1 LKHFHQ
7 FDSISDFHKE
17 KEMADFRKW
26 LPVLALVALML
37 GSMSTA
43 SAQTAF
49 SCSATT
55 GAVTPII
62 RGEGIT
68 ELVGDIVLQCT
79 GGIPAATPA
88 AVPQVNIQIFLNT
101 QITSRILDSNSTTE
115 ATLLIDDPAVGART
129 LGPIP
134 GVVPAGANNVYLARR
149 VAENAVAFLGVPVD
163 APGTTGTR
171 ILRITNLRVNA
182 SGIGVS
188 TSFIQNQAIAFISIS
203 GAQTIPVNPAQ
214 LPVAFVSRGLDFSL
228 AAHARNLRAC
238 VATNRDL
245 TSPDPD
251 ESGSINA
258 VLEYE
263 EGFPTAFKTRGA
275 MTGGAIVQN
284 MIGTNYN
291 TESGFTLDALNA
303 SAGIANTGTRVMAR
317 FNGLPAGVTAYV
329 TTTNTNQATPATD
342 GLVASYVS
350 GTDLNGAGG
359 FPDASGIIK
368 GGTAGGFDL
377 VQVNTVNGAGMAVW
391 EITGVGPQS
400 NSTLEGLRFGV
411 VFAYTPNFANNV
423 PALGTGTVTGSFAP
437 LSVVTSASQ
446 NQPIPRFVGPGTSAD
461 IIRIAACVT
470 NLLFP
475 FVTNQAGFD
484 TGIAI
489 SNTSQD
495 PFSSSNAQGGTC
507 VLNFYGGTTAAPGTN
522 PPAQTSQSI
531 GAGQQLVMSL
541 SAGGNLGAG
550 PVAGFQGY
558 IIAQCNFLYA
568 HGYAFISDV
577 GAQRLAQGYL
587 ALVLGP
593 GGETRGLA
601 AAEALNQ

>member
-1 LKHFHQ
+1 
-7 FDSISDFHKE
+7 
-17 KEMADFRKW
+17 MADFRKW

-79 GGIPAATPA
+79 GGTPAADPA

-101 QITSRILDSNSTTE
+101 QITSRLLDSNGTTE
-115 ATLLIDDPAVGART
+115 ATLMIDDPAVGARQ

-134 GVVPAGANNVYLARR
+134 GVVPAGGNNVYLSRR
-149 VAENAVAFLGVPVD
+149 VAENAIAFLGIPVD

-171 ILRITNLRVNA
+171 ILRITNLRANA

-188 TSFIQNQAIAFISIS
+188 TTFIQNQAIAFISIS
-203 GAQTIPVNPAQ
+203 GATTIPVNPAQ

-228 AAHARNLRAC
+228 SGSALGFRQC
-238 VATNRDL
+238 VGVNKNL
-245 TSPDPD
+245 TSPNPD
-251 ESGSINA
+251 QNGTINA
-258 VLEYE
+258 WLEFE
-263 EGFPTAFKTRGA
+263 EGFPTAFKVRGA
-275 MTGGAIVQN
+275 MTGSAIVQDV
-284 MIGTNYN
+284 IGTNYN
-291 TESGFTLDALNA
+291 TESGFTLGGLNA
-303 SAGIANTGTRVMAR
+303 SAGIANTGTRLMAR

-329 TTTNTNQATPATD
+329 TTTNTNTYPT
-342 GLVASYVS
+342 LVASYVS

-359 FPDASGIIK
+359 FPDPSGIIK
-368 GGTAGGFDL
+368 AGTAGGFDL

-391 EITGVGPQS
+391 EVTGVGLQS
-400 NSTLEGLRFGV
+400 NSTLESLTFGV
-411 VFAYTPNFANNV
+411 VFAYTPNYANNM
-423 PALGTGTVTGSFAP
+423 PALGTGSVTGSFAP

-446 NQPIPRFVGPGTSAD
+446 NQPIPRFVGPGTSRD
-461 IIRIAACVT
+461 IIKISACVT

-495 PFSSSNAQGGTC
+495 PFSSANAQGGTC

-522 PPAQTSQSI
+522 PPAQTSQTI
-531 GAGQQLVMSL
+531 NAGQQLVMSL
-541 SAGGNLGAG
+541 SAGGNLGTG

-587 ALVLGP
+587 ALVMGP
-593 GGETRGLA
+593 GGEYRGLA